1 MLRHVPISGVMRM
14 AVFLSYPLLRTVI
27 ELHNL
32 GQSRDVAGLLAELS
46 YQVQRVS
53 GPAILNPHSGW
64 SGPHGVWGTLLASKY
79 A

>member
-1 MLRHVPISGVMRM
+1 MRM
-14 AVFLSYPLLRTVI
+14 AVFLSYPIQHFGLRTVI

-53 GPAILNPHSGW
+53 GPAILNPRSGW
-64 SGPHGVWGTLLASKY
+64 PGPHGVWGTLLASKY

>member
-1 MLRHVPISGVMRM
+1 MRM
-14 AVFLSYPLLRTVI
+14 AIFLSYPIQHFGLRTVI

-32 GQSRDVAGLLAELS
+32 GQARAVAGLLAELS
-46 YQVQRVS
+46 VQRVS

-64 SGPHGVWGTLLASKY
+64 PGPHGVWGTLLASRN